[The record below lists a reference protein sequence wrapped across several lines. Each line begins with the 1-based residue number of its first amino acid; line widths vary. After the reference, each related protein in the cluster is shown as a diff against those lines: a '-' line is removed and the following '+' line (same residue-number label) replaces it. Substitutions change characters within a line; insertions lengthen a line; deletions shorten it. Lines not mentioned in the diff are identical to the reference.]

1 MLFEKIRRT
10 QKPVFIFLALIFGF
24 GFVLLGVGS
33 GTGGVNPLDIFGNNS
48 GSSSSIDDLN
58 QQVKDHPNDSAAWLS
73 LARAYAA
80 DQQYD
85 PALGAYQTYLSL
97 KPNDVRAT
105 ASAAT
110 LYETRARQTSAEGS
124 AYQAQLQALQSQQS
138 ALGQSAVKASSQF
151 TEPLLTALQTP
162 LQTRTT
168 EFQNRIRADLTA
180 AAALWKSATKLED
193 TNPIYWK
200 ALANDAIQT
209 QDYKTAVG
217 ALKKYLEVN
226 PQAGDAQQIKGYIK
240 QLEPLVG
247 AASAGQ

>member
-110 LYETRARQTSAEGS
+110 LYETRARQTSAAAAVSSFRHTGTADSAAPIGKRLRCCDSQRTRTSTETSSEGFFAETRSSTSS
-124 AYQAQLQALQSQQS
+124 AFKTWASRVRMTS
-138 ALGQSAVKASSQF
+138 RFCNGPPTRGASSSR
-151 TEPLLTALQTP
+151 TISRRWRNMHSIGLQ
-162 LQTRTT
+162 QVSRC
-168 EFQNRIRADLTA
+168 QGSSR
-180 AAALWKSATKLED
+180 
-193 TNPIYWK
+193 
-200 ALANDAIQT
+200 
-209 QDYKTAVG
+209 
-217 ALKKYLEVN
+217 
-226 PQAGDAQQIKGYIK
+226 
-240 QLEPLVG
+240 
-247 AASAGQ
+247 

>member
-138 ALGQSAVKASSQF
+138 ALGQSADGSSFVAFVVTGLPFDVAHAAGNVVIALIAGPTLIRMVDRYARRLHASF
-151 TEPLLTALQTP
+151 EPLEAPT
-162 LQTRTT
+162 
-168 EFQNRIRADLTA
+168 
-180 AAALWKSATKLED
+180 
-193 TNPIYWK
+193 
-200 ALANDAIQT
+200 
-209 QDYKTAVG
+209 
-217 ALKKYLEVN
+217 
-226 PQAGDAQQIKGYIK
+226 
-240 QLEPLVG
+240 
-247 AASAGQ
+247 